1 MSQVDAI
8 VIRAIDF
15 AAQRHSGQ
23 TRKGKKQSPYINHP
37 IKVMNLLVAHQ
48 ETGADLLMA
57 AVLHDVI
64 EDTAG
69 TEPEIRELSGIIRE
83 NFGQRVLE
91 IVQEVSDD
99 KNLPFQE
106 RKRLQVINTP
116 GISDEAKKIKIAD
129 KTCNLIDMMEDPP
142 ANWSNERKVQYAEWA
157 ARVIDGARGVNA
169 GLEKAFDTIR
179 RQALRRFD

>member
-1 MSQVDAI
+1 MSYVDAI
-8 VIRAIDF
+8 IIRAIDF

-37 IKVMNLLVAHQ
+37 IKVMKLLAMHQ
-48 ETGADLLMA
+48 ETGANLLMA

-64 EDTAG
+64 EDTAKTDG
-69 TEPEIRELSGIIRE
+69 EIQELSAIIRE
-83 NFGQRVLE
+83 NFGQRVLD

-99 KNLPFQE
+99 KNLPYQE

-116 GISDEAKKIKIAD
+116 RLSEEAKKIKIAD

-142 ANWSNERKVQYAEWA
+142 QNWSNERKLQYVEWA
-157 ARVIDGARGVNA
+157 GQVIEGARGVNP
-169 GLEKAFDTIR
+169 GLEKEFDATR
-179 RQALRRFD
+179 QQALQRFA

>member
-1 MSQVDAI
+1 MSHVEAI

-23 TRKGKKQSPYINHP
+23 TRKGKKHSPYINHP
-37 IKVMNLLVAHQ
+37 IKVMNLLVKHQ
-48 ETGADLLMA
+48 ETGAELLMA

-64 EDTAG
+64 EDTAQ
-69 TEPEIRELSGIIRE
+69 TDHEIDELSGIIRE

-116 GISDEAKKIKIAD
+116 RLSQEAKKIKIAD
-129 KTCNLIDMMEDPP
+129 KTCNLLDMMEDPP
-142 ANWSNERKVQYAEWA
+142 ENWPNERKLQYVEWA
-157 ARVIDGARGVNA
+157 GQVIDGARGVNPD
-169 GLEKAFDTIR
+169 LEKTFDATR
-179 RQALRRFD
+179 QQALQTFA